1 MSTFRN
7 RILIAAAI
15 VFGLSLVGSVVI
27 YAGRSARFVEVV
39 AWFPGIFDEN
49 LAPERRV
56 VPRRRNAEEQAEV
69 LIQELL
75 LGPVSF
81 DRGQLVP
88 EGSRVNAVLV
98 RNGALYVSLSEV
110 VVALADSGDLPLE
123 QVIEAIER
131 TIRSNLT
138 GIDTVE
144 ITVGGNNP
152 FFPPSPVRR

>member
-1 MSTFRN
+1 MNTFRS
-7 RILIAAAI
+7 RLLVAAA
-15 VFGLSLVGSVVI
+15 VLLAVSLTTSVVA
-27 YAGRSARFVEVV
+27 YVQRSARFIEVV
-39 AWFPGIFDEN
+39 AWFPGVFDDD

-56 VPRRRNAEEQAEV
+56 IPRRRSTEEQAEV

-81 DRGQLVP
+81 DRDQLVP
-88 EGSRVNAVLV
+88 EGSRLNALLL
-98 RNGALYVSLSEV
+98 RNGTLYISLSEI
-110 VVALADSGDLPLE
+110 VVALAGSGDLPLV
-123 QVIEAIER
+123 QVMDAIER

-138 GIDTVE
+138 GIETIQ

>member
-1 MSTFRN
+1 MSTFRT
-7 RILIAAAI
+7 RILIGAAVI
-15 VFGLSLVGSVVI
+15 FGLSLVGSVVV
-27 YAGRSARFVEVV
+27 YAGRSARFVEAV
-39 AWFPGIFDEN
+39 AWFPGIFDDD

-56 VPRRRNAEEQAEV
+56 VPRRRSAEEQAEV
-69 LIQELL
+69 LIEELL

-88 EGSRVNAVLV
+88 EGSRLNAVML
-98 RNGALYVSLSEV
+98 RNGILYVSLSEV
-110 VVALADSGDLPLE
+110 VVALADTDDLPLD
-123 QVIEAIER
+123 QVMEAIER

-138 GIDTVE
+138 GVESVE